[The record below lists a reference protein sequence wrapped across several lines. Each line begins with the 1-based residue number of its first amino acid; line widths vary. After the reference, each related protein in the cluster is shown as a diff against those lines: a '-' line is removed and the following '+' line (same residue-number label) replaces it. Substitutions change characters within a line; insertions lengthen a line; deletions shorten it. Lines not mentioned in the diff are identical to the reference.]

1 MFDMTLATHLYSSGA
16 GCTGGF
22 LYLIYL
28 LCEALGYAKYV
39 WQKRCEV
46 DKGNKGYL
54 YEGMWIVSMVV
65 PVIIVGLLGMIYA
78 VTAYVCVIRQDF
90 GTEHMKEIS
99 EQIHKGAMTFL
110 EREYSVLAIFILII
124 ALLMGFAISCSAA
137 IAFVLGAVS
146 SMAAGFIGM
155 KAATRTNVRTS
166 HAATLGT
173 REALVTAFAGGS
185 VMGMAV
191 ASLGLVGLGVLFA
204 VSEDFVFIANIISSF
219 ALGASSIALFARVG
233 GGIFTKSA
241 DVGADLVGKVET
253 RIPED
258 DPRNPAV
265 IADNVGD
272 NVGDTAGMGADLF
285 ESYVGCIVAAAAI
298 GVTFPEPGKW
308 MMFPLILAAVG
319 TIASLLGIVAVR
331 FKLDSEPQV
340 SLRIGTYLSNII
352 LVIAAYVLTGYILG
366 EYRMFWPILSGIIVG
381 MVIAGFSEY
390 YTSGKPILS
399 VAKSAQTGAATNI
412 ISGLSLGLLS
422 TVAPIITICVGV
434 FIAFKFGGI
443 YGVAVSAV
451 GMLATVGIT
460 MSVDAYGSI
469 ADNAGGIAEMANMG
483 EKVRKITDKLDTLGN
498 TTAAIGK
505 GFAVGSAALTALALF
520 AAYAST
526 VGLESIDILKPEVV
540 IGLLLGGL
548 LPFLFSGLTMQAVYR
563 ASFTMVEEVRRQFRE
578 IPGLL
583 EGTAKPDSAC
593 CIDIST
599 RAALKEMLLPGLI
612 AVIAPLVV
620 GIVLGPEALGGML
633 AGGVVSGTLLAIT
646 MTNGGATW
654 DNAKK
659 HIEEGYLG
667 GKGTDVHAA
676 AVIGDT
682 IGDPFKD
689 TSGPSLNILVK
700 LMSVVSLVFAPIF
713 LHLHPYFEPF
723 LKSLF

>member
-1 MFDMTLATHLYSSGA
+1 M
-16 GCTGGF
+16 
-22 LYLIYL
+22 LIYEERL
-28 LCEALGYAKYV
+28 FEE
-39 WQKRCEV
+39 R
-46 DKGNKGYL
+46 
-54 YEGMWIVSMVV
+54 MWITSMAIAVIVV
-65 PVIIVGLLGMIYA
+65 GVLGMIYA
-78 VTAYVCVIRQDF
+78 GLAYAYIVKQDS
-90 GTEHMKEIS
+90 GTKRMKEIS

-110 EREYSVLAIFILII
+110 EREYSVLSIFILVI
-124 ALLMGFAISCSAA
+124 ALLMGFATNYYAA
-137 IAFVLGAVS
+137 IAFVLGAIS
-146 SMAAGFIGM
+146 SMLAGFIGM
-155 KAATRTNVRTS
+155 KSATRANVRTS
-166 HAATLGT
+166 HAATIGQ
-173 REALVTAFAGGS
+173 REALVTAFTGGS

-191 ASLGLVGLGVLFA
+191 ASLGLIGLGVLYI
-204 VSEDFVFIANIISSF
+204 VSRDLTFTVGIISGF

-241 DVGADLVGKVET
+241 DVGADLVGKVEA

-285 ESYVGCIVAAAAI
+285 ESYVGCVVAAAAI
-298 GVTFPEPGKW
+298 GVTFPDPGKW
-308 MMFPLILAAVG
+308 MMFPLGLIAIGTVASLIGILA
-319 TIASLLGIVAVR
+319 VR
-331 FKLDSEPQV
+331 AKTNSEPQT
-340 SLRIGTYLSNII
+340 SLRLGTYLSSVI
-352 LVIAAYVLTGYILG
+352 LIVGAYILTTLQLG
-366 EYRMFWPILSGIIVG
+366 EGRMFWPILSGIVVG
-381 MVIAGFSEY
+381 MIIAGFSEY

-412 ISGLSLGLLS
+412 ISGLSLGMLS
-422 TVAPIITICVGV
+422 TVAPILTICVGV
-434 FIAFKFGGI
+434 FIAHKFGGV
-443 YGVAVSAV
+443 YGIAVSAV
-451 GMLATVGIT
+451 GMLSTVGMT

-483 EKVRKITDKLDTLGN
+483 ADVRKITDKLDALGN

-526 VGLESIDILKPEVV
+526 VGLSSIDILKFEVV
-540 IGLLLGGL
+540 IGLLIGGL
-548 LPFLFSGLTMQAVYR
+548 LPFLFSGLTMQAVAR
-563 ASFTMVEEVRRQFRE
+563 AAFTMVEEVRRQFRE

-583 EGTAKPDSAC
+583 EGTATPDSARC
-593 CIDIST
+593 VDIST
-599 RAALKEMLLPGLI
+599 RAALREMLVPGLTAI
-612 AVIAPLVV
+612 FTPVAI
-620 GIVLGPEALGGML
+620 GIVLGPEALGGLL
-633 AGGVVSGTLLAIT
+633 AGALVSGTLLAIT

-659 HIEEGYLG
+659 HIEEGHLG

-700 LMSVVSLVFAPIF
+700 LMSVVSLVFAPVF
-713 LHLHPYFEPF
+713 LQLHPYFAPF